1 MFYTTFALEILALVT
16 GLVFFLRIR
25 PVIYRMIIIVLL
37 LSVVNEGLAHYK
49 VYQQWNVPKYIFYN
63 IFFLVE
69 LLVFSVIFFSGLRDG
84 NYRKKILTIAIAGIL
99 SAGLA
104 IWMNGFVTFN
114 PFMIDAVVVSV
125 IFQAGLYLY
134 MRNAG
139 EKVYNLASD
148 PLFWF
153 SSGVILV
160 NVFLLLAINA
170 TFIDTFKADSMSG
183 SIISTL
189 NTIGNLVY
197 YAFIIISMLCSFRS
211 PRLVGT

>member
-1 MFYTTFALEILALVT
+1 MFYITYVLEISAFLT
-16 GLVFFLRIR
+16 GLIFLQRVR
-25 PVIYRMIIIVLL
+25 PVIYRTVIIVLL

-49 VYQQWNVPKYIFYN
+49 IYQQWNVSKHIFYN
-63 IFFLVE
+63 SFFLIE
-69 LLVFSVIFFSGLRDG
+69 LAIFSLIFYKALQDRA
-84 NYRKKILTIAIAGIL
+84 YQKKILTVAVAGMIAVVV
-99 SAGLA
+99 A
-104 IWMNGFVTFN
+104 IVTNGFVPFN
-114 PFMIDAVVVSV
+114 PFLIDAVIISI

-134 MRNAG
+134 LRNAG
-139 EKVYNLASD
+139 QKVYDLTAD

-160 NVFLLLAINA
+160 NVFLLLAVNA
-170 TFIDTFKADSMSG
+170 IFIDAFKADSMSK

-211 PRLVGT
+211 PRLAGT